1 MKTNLSKRV
10 LTLLLALCL
19 VFSLTAC
26 GGDTGSSGSTA
37 DKSSSSTAE
46 TSGGD
51 ASTPESSQTGNTE
64 DGPLTPYAE
73 PVTITVGMQSSA
85 VQQFKD
91 GDTFEDN
98 VWTRKIKEELNIDI
112 EIAFTADISTDAY
125 NNKLN
130 TLLASGD
137 LPDVFRH
144 GDHTYLKQAHD
155 AGYLMDITDVYEQYA
170 TDAVKAYQEQF
181 PDCFKGIS
189 FDGRMFGY
197 PYMTDNF
204 HQAFN
209 LWIRDDWLE
218 NTNSQP
224 PTTVEEMVEL
234 AKLFTTGDPDGNGV
248 DGDTFGLGL
257 AGDVLQNNYG
267 TLCGLFA
274 AYGVPAFQKTGI
286 FYRGEDGKIT
296 NSYLDPACKDALT
309 VAKELYDAGVF
320 DPEFVVKDV
329 ASMETDVATGK
340 IGMMYHA
347 CWGDWH
353 PFNLTY
359 QADGTITR
367 PYKIP
372 TVEGTKPQLGILS
385 NQTFDFFMI
394 SSKCEHPE
402 ALIKILNLYEK
413 TAISGSEEDF
423 QTYWADE
430 QYRFCPIF
438 IGIPTELFSEQV
450 LAALEKGDPGDLG
463 GTALQYYNYSS
474 GFGYGDGPMKDD
486 TNAYGTWGQIS
497 QYGSMPIDLAHQAA
511 GEEVVNIMAN
521 DIPDIWVQNSSVLGD
536 MVLQEFIDIITGTK
550 PVDHF
555 DQFVTEWLNAG
566 GQETLDELEKLYP
579 AQ

>member
-1 MKTNLSKRV
+1 MKTMINKRV
-10 LTLLLALCL
+10 LALMLAFCL
-19 VFSLTAC
+19 VLSLTAC
-26 GGDTGSSGSTA
+26 GGGDGSGGSSSGGA
-37 DKSSSSTAE
+37 SSQVESSDGGASE
-46 TSGGD
+46 TSGAG
-51 ASTPESSQTGNTE
+51 AE
-64 DGPLTPYAE
+64 DGPLTPYEE
-73 PVTITVGMQSSA
+73 PVTISVGMRSAA
-85 VQQFKD
+85 VQQFKE

-98 VWTRKIKEELNIDI
+98 IWTRKIKDELNIDV

-130 TLLASGD
+130 TLLASGN
-137 LPDVFRH
+137 LPDVFYH
-144 GDHTYLKQAHD
+144 GDHTFFRQAYD
-155 AGYLMDITDVYEQYA
+155 GGYLMDITDVYNQYA
-170 TDAVKAYQEQF
+170 TEAVKAYDTQF
-181 PDCFKGIS
+181 PDCFEGVS
-189 FDGRMFGY
+189 FDGRLYGY
-197 PYMTDNF
+197 PYMQDNF
-204 HQAFN
+204 HQGFN

-218 NTNSQP
+218 NTNSEP

-234 AKLFTTGDPDGNGV
+234 AKKFTTGDPDGNGV

-296 NSYLDPACKDALT
+296 NSYLNPACKDALA
-309 VAKELYDAGVF
+309 VARELYEAGVI

-329 ASMETDVATGK
+329 ANMETDIATGK

-347 CWGDWH
+347 CWGTWH
-353 PFNLTY
+353 PFNLVY
-359 QADGTITR
+359 QADGVITR
-367 PYKIP
+367 PYRIP
-372 TVEGTKPQLGILS
+372 TVEGAKPQLGIQS
-385 NQTFDFFMI
+385 NKTGAYFAV
-394 SSKCEHPE
+394 SSQCENPE

-423 QTYWADE
+423 KTYWADE
-430 QYRFCPIF
+430 QYRFCPIY
-438 IGIPTELFSEQV
+438 IGIPTELFSEPV
-450 LAALEKGDPGDLG
+450 LAALEQGDPGDLG
-463 GTALQYYNYSS
+463 GMPLQYYNYSS

-497 QYGSMPIDLAHQAA
+497 EYGSMPIDLAHQAA
-511 GEEVVNIMAN
+511 GEEVVDLMAN
-521 DIPDIWVQNSSVLGD
+521 QIPDIWVQNSSVLGD
-536 MVLQEFIDIITGTK
+536 MVLQEFTDIITGAK

-579 AQ
+579 ANE

>member
-19 VFSLTAC
+19 VLSLTAC

-51 ASTPESSQTGNTE
+51 ASTPESSQSGNTE

-296 NSYLDPACKDALT
+296 NSYLNPACKDALT

-394 SSKCEHPE
+394 SSQCEHPE